1 MQHIAVALIDAKLR
15 VGEALVIRVN
25 EEQEDLAGLLIDH
38 IGWVGIAV
46 AFRGVLA
53 LRDILDRRPRL
64 AAILGDALH
73 DGVRLRGIPAL
84 DAAAVGHRRIGTLVE
99 CGEDPAVG
107 RLGERRNTVAFGTEV
122 LAGGGQAHGLAIGT
136 VCGDGGRIGALAF
149 LHGDGIAGGDDVV
162 LQHLSAPSVRGG
174 LPHGTRGEAA
184 GREIIRSD
192 GVAGRGARVGS
203 ASRKVLI
210 TAVRR
215 SCGQHTA
222 QIRLGGEC
230 GECRTRVVGVG
241 ETVGERVTD
250 IYLVAEG
257 VGTRHRDG
265 EHVSIIAGR
274 TRGGYPCGQYHQH
287 GSGRH
292 QRAKTAQ
299 QRWLGRMNHVCSF
312 PVQRRVTT
320 LGPDRRSTYGTA
332 WLPHHQAL
340 FV

>member
-1 MQHIAVALIDAKLR
+1 MRRGSSRWAPRRAPEY
-15 VGEALVIRVN
+15 GSIRY
-25 EEQEDLAGLLIDH
+25 
-38 IGWVGIAV
+38 
-46 AFRGVLA
+46 RGSGGRWPGA
-53 LRDILDRRPRL
+53 RPR
-64 AAILGDALH
+64 
-73 DGVRLRGIPAL
+73 
-84 DAAAVGHRRIGTLVE
+84 HR
-99 CGEDPAVG
+99 
-107 RLGERRNTVAFGTEV
+107 
-122 LAGGGQAHGLAIGT
+122 HGLW
-136 VCGDGGRIGALAF
+136 DGGRIGALAF

-299 QRWLGRMNHVCSF
+299 QRWLGRTNMCVPLLCNAGSRLWA
-312 PVQRRVTT
+312 P
-320 LGPDRRSTYGTA
+320 TA
-332 WLPHHQAL
+332 VPPMGRHGFLTIERYLYSILL
-340 FV
+340 FNLH